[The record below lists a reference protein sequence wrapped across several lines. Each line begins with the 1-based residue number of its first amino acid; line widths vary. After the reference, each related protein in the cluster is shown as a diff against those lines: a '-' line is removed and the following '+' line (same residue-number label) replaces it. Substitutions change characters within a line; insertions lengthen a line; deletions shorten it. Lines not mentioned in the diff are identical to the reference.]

1 MKRVLVI
8 GGGLSGLSAAAF
20 LSNNKFE
27 VTLIEATH
35 KLGGKTYS
43 FFEEQLRTEID
54 NGQHILLGCYSETL
68 NFLKLISA
76 INTIEVQKYFSI
88 NYLSKRFQVT
98 TLKSKNNF
106 YPFNLLGGLISFSLF
121 NVNDKISLIK
131 LLLKIRFIDSDNL
144 SQISVKEWLTKE
156 KQSKK
161 VNSLFWNVIC
171 VGALNTSTEIASA
184 KMFCDILKQI
194 FWTNDVSYKIIL
206 PKNSLNETFIK
217 SAETFLLKNKTQ
229 IFKSEKCER
238 IILNN
243 GKVDKIITNK
253 REISNFDYYLFA
265 LPFYALNSFN
275 ILDTKS
281 IDIKYSPILNVY
293 IWLRN
298 NPLKEPF
305 YALEDSLIHWIF
317 NKNNFI
323 NITIS
328 NALSLITKSKSEIES
343 LIINELDNFI
353 PELSKEVEQILII
366 KEKKATFIPSN
377 EILDKRPSS
386 KTEIS
391 NLFLAGDWTDT
402 KLPSTIES
410 AVKSGR
416 IAAEEI
422 IKHHYNEFSNNA

>member
-1 MKRVLVI
+1 MKKVLVI
-8 GGGLSGLSAAAF
+8 GGGLSGLAAATY
-20 LSNNKFE
+20 LSHNKFE

-43 FFEEQLRTEID
+43 FIEEQLRIEID

-88 NYLSKRFQVT
+88 NYLSQRFQVT

-106 YPFNLLGGLISFSLF
+106 YPFNLLRGLISFPLF
-121 NVNDKISLIK
+121 NVNDKISLLK
-131 LLLKIRFIDSDNL
+131 LLIKIRFIDSDNL
-144 SQISVKEWLTKE
+144 SQISVKEWLIKE

-161 VNSLFWNVIC
+161 VNSLFWDILC
-171 VGALNTSTEIASA
+171 VGALNASAEIASA

-194 FWTNDVSYKIIL
+194 FWTNGDAYKIIL
-206 PKNSLNETFIK
+206 PKNSLNESFIK
-217 SAETFLLKNKTQ
+217 PTESFLLKNKTE

-243 GKVDKIITNK
+243 GKVEKIITNK

-265 LPFYALNSFN
+265 IPFYAFQSFN
-275 ILDTKS
+275 ILNPDSKE
-281 IDIKYSPILNVY
+281 INYSPILNLY

-298 NPLKEPF
+298 NPFKEPF
-305 YALEDSLIHWIF
+305 YALEDSIIHWIF
-317 NKNNFI
+317 NKGSFI

-328 NALSLITKSKSEIES
+328 NALSLVTKSKSEIES

-353 PELSKEVEQILII
+353 PELSKEIEKILII
-366 KEKKATFIPSN
+366 KEKKATFIPTN
-377 EILDKRPSS
+377 EILDKRLNS

-410 AVKSGR
+410 AIKSGR

-422 IKHHYNEFSNNA
+422 IKHHYNEISNNA